1 MHHLWGCLS
10 LALVLSPSLMS
21 VSLLENFCVYSLCV
35 FPFLCLQVD
44 WHFHNFLSCCR
55 SSSWWFCRPCPIPSR
70 TQAQF
75 DHPLSTI
82 PIHTLP
88 PASFLF
94 PTTTAAYIELLHS
107 PRPRPRPFWVSK
119 VIRYIFGQQQLIPT
133 GCVCFHLQL
142 HFSNDPESPPYHYI
156 HVYMCDCVCG
166 WVYYVICLLSKLKKS
181 FGLCTQNKHGTI
193 LS

>member
-1 MHHLWGCLS
+1 M
-10 LALVLSPSLMS
+10 
-21 VSLLENFCVYSLCV
+21 FIRCV
-35 FPFLCLQVD
+35 FFPFSVYKLID
-44 WHFHNFLSCCR
+44 IFTT
-55 SSSWWFCRPCPIPSR
+55 FCRVAVVVVVGGFAGRAQSR
-70 TQAQF
+70 TEPRLSSTI
-75 DHPLSTI
+75 HYPLSTI
-82 PIHTLP
+82 PIHILP

-156 HVYMCDCVCG
+156 HVYTDTHCVDEF
-166 WVYYVICLLSKLKKS
+166 IMLSA
-181 FGLCTQNKHGTI
+181 CC
-193 LS
+193 